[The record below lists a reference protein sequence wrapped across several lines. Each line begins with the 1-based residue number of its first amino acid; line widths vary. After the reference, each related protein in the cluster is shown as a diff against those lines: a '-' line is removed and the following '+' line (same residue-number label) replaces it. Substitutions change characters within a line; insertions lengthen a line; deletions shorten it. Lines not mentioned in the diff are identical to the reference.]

1 MGSKANSQQDPVHW
15 PREITKAKL
24 SQAKSFFIHIF
35 LLNNGKRGRKG
46 IFGQFWA
53 VLGKLGQV
61 WIRHTSLVEYL
72 NLLYS
77 RQKTA
82 HIKADPAG

>member
-1 MGSKANSQQDPVHW
+1 MGSKANFQQAPVHW
-15 PREITKAKL
+15 PREIIKAKL

-61 WIRHTSLVEYL
+61 WIRQQISKMGKKGRK
-72 NLLYS
+72 NKK
-77 RQKTA
+77 RDQKFEW
-82 HIKADPAG
+82 

>member
-1 MGSKANSQQDPVHW
+1 MGSKANFQQAPVHW

-61 WIRHTSLVEYL
+61 WIRQQISKMGKKGRKNKKRE
-72 NLLYS
+72 
-77 RQKTA
+77 K
-82 HIKADPAG
+82 KFEW

>member
-1 MGSKANSQQDPVHW
+1 MGSKANFQQAPVHW

-46 IFGQFWA
+46 IFGQVWTSWDKFGQGNKLVQW
-53 VLGKLGQV
+53 GKKAEK
-61 WIRHTSLVEYL
+61 IRKENR
-72 NLLYS
+72 NLSGTVVPHL
-77 RQKTA
+77 T
-82 HIKADPAG
+82 

>member
-1 MGSKANSQQDPVHW
+1 MGSKANFQQVPVHW

-46 IFGQFWA
+46 IFGQVWA
-53 VLGKLGQV
+53 SWDKFGQGNKLAK
-61 WIRHTSLVEYL
+61 WEK
-72 NLLYS
+72 
-77 RQKTA
+77 RQK
-82 HIKADPAG
+82 K